1 MCSNQHQL
9 IETRS
14 TWLRTKKPTHQLNR
28 FDLAHFILSC
38 LTRDEQ
44 KPRLVE
50 WASPNIDASV
60 SFVSRQPQHAHSEI
74 TVESKELVAGQ
85 GQGKSSRGTRVA
97 VVPSLDSRQFDG
109 SIEAERPLG
118 NLDMV
123 LPAQAS
129 IPVICMHYNIIL
141 D

>member
-14 TWLRTKKPTHQLNR
+14 TWLQTKQPTHQLNR

-44 KPRLVE
+44 KPRLVK
-50 WASPNIDASV
+50 WASPNIDATV

-74 TVESKELVAGQ
+74 TVEGKELVAGQ

-97 VVPSLDSRQFDG
+97 VPSLDSRQFDG
-109 SIEAERPLG
+109 LIEA
-118 NLDMV
+118 N
-123 LPAQAS
+123 AQLATW
-129 IPVICMHYNIIL
+129 IWYFQHKHRFR
-141 D
+141 